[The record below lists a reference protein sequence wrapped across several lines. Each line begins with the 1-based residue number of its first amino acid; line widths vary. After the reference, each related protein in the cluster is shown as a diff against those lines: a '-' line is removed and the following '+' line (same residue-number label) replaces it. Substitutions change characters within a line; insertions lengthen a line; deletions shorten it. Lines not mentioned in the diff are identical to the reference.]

1 MYQIGGATGRV
12 GDPSGRLVERQL
24 ADVTQVE
31 DNVVNLTSSIQAFFR
46 RAYLYAGSRLSLDSC
61 ATSEPVVR
69 NNLDWHESFTLLDFL
84 QTVGVHARVNTML
97 NRERC
102 VGVGLLITAP
112 AYQLSACE
120 LD

>member
-12 GDPSGRLVERQL
+12 GDPSGRLVERRM
-24 ADVTQVE
+24 ADAKQVE
-31 DNVVNLTSSIQAFFR
+31 DNVVNLTSSIQAFFE

-61 ATSEPVVR
+61 VMSAPVVR
-69 NNLDWHESFTLLDFL
+69 SNLDWHESFTLLDFL

-102 VGVGLLITAP
+102 VGMG
-112 AYQLSACE
+112 
-120 LD
+120 